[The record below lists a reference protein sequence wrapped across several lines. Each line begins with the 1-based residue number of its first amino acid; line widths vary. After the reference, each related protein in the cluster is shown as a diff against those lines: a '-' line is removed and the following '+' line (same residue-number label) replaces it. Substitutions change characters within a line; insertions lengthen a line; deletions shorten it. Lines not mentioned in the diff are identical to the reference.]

1 MIKSK
6 IERTKNKIYKSH
18 WASMYLTLI
27 NYALTNYKLKSRPQK
42 LLGMSFLAGVNQSYY
57 RTKVTLTSPVAPA
70 AIVLSQN

>member
-1 MIKSK
+1 
-6 IERTKNKIYKSH
+6 
-18 WASMYLTLI
+18 MYLTLI